1 MEKIFIDVR
10 IWVSENIVLTTI
22 VLACLLCIGGFVLF
36 RYICLLQESRAIKK
50 LFKEDEAIP
59 ENIEQLNQILDQRE
73 SAYKILNKKGKGK

>member
-50 LFKEDEAIP
+50 LFKEDETTP
-59 ENIEQLNQILDQRE
+59 KNIEELNQVLDKRN
-73 SAYKILNKKGKGK
+73 SAYKILNKGGK